1 MDIDYSDTD
10 IMDED
15 ITDITDIMEEDY
27 TIYNVPKTMNI
38 KGSNFTISKYSGR
51 VEDYDIN
58 RSNNEIVFPLRLET
72 YNPIKINEKN
82 NKPIE
87 IEAAIFFLHNVINK
101 INNKYNKDVIK
112 TLIREDII
120 HINLDKGTINMH
132 TYGIIKQIDK
142 IDKSMIFLP
151 IGITTGNSIGHFNI
165 LVINNNI
172 KKITL
177 YEPLG
182 IFGLGR
188 ENTLSNV
195 HRERLMK
202 SFNYIRYEVLK
213 KYSEYEWRTSYK
225 EGYMTQQKSNIYQI
239 KTYKVSEVYC
249 VAWCLYLCLFRIF
262 NIHLKTDLPAFV
274 ILEETYKELL
284 FTDEDVNIFIR
295 RFVSLIYESTDYY
308 EENKRDATF
317 FYGFDNVI
325 NIDNYKN
332 LR

>member
-15 ITDITDIMEEDY
+15 ITDIMEEDY
-27 TIYNVPKTMNI
+27 TIYNLPKTMKI
-38 KGSNFTISKYSGR
+38 KGSEFIISKYSGR
-51 VEDYDIN
+51 VENYDIN
-58 RSNNEIVFPLRLET
+58 RSNDEIVFPLRLER

-82 NKPIE
+82 NKPID
-87 IEAAIFFLHNVINK
+87 IQAAIFFLQNVINK
-101 INNKYNKDVIK
+101 INNKYNYDVIK

-120 HINLDKGTINMH
+120 YINLDNGTVNMH
-132 TYGIIKQIDK
+132 IYGIIKQMDK
-142 IDKSMIFLP
+142 IGNSIIFLP
-151 IGITTGNSIGHFNI
+151 ICITSGNSIGHFNI

-188 ENTLSNV
+188 ENTLSNF

-213 KYSEYEWRTSYK
+213 KYSEYEWITSYK
-225 EGYMTQQKSNIYQI
+225 EGYMTQQKSNIYQT

-308 EENKRDATF
+308 EQNKRDVTIL
-317 FYGFDNVI
+317 FYGFDNII